1 MKKIIGLPLLLLAS
15 IIILV
20 HAIIPHNHNG
30 NEPFEHDYHDHDHN
44 FPYHYSHKSDT
55 HSHDEDFSEDCL
67 LNDYLRISQDRQQ
80 NISSD
85 DNDYSFSDDWG
96 YFPPFA
102 VALNHRIE
110 IKDYESLPFWQKPY
124 IAFSYNHYVTHSL
137 GLRAPPV
144 C

>member
-1 MKKIIGLPLLLLAS
+1 MKKLAGLPLLLLAS

-20 HAIIPHNHNG
+20 HAVIPHHHHNG
-30 NEPFEHDYHDHDHN
+30 MVVPICISEAFDRDHEHDHN
-44 FPYHYSHKSDT
+44 FPYHYSQKSDP
-55 HSHDEDFSEDCL
+55 HSHDEEFSEDCL
-67 LNDYLRISQDRQQ
+67 
-80 NISSD
+80 
-85 DNDYSFSDDWG
+85 F
-96 YFPPFA
+96 FPPFT

-110 IKDYESLPFWQKPY
+110 IKDYGNLPFRQKPY